1 MHFYADMDGNLDN
14 TGLFIEFAYTLV
26 LIICVLFINNK
37 DKNILKKYGDDIVVI
52 EK

>member
-1 MHFYADMDGNLDN
+1 MDENLDN